1 MNHGNKRINLDD
13 YEILKQAGEE
23 TIVLRKKKSKYPKW
37 EELPELKGCYIL
49 MDSVTSAYSTHPTC
63 PSNKA
68 TFLTQKHAK
77 SAIAMEIEHEITELN
92 DVEEDD

>member
-1 MNHGNKRINLDD
+1 
-13 YEILKQAGEE
+13 
-23 TIVLRKKKSKYPKW
+23 
-37 EELPELKGCYIL
+37 